1 MTDLA
6 TGAHTGQ
13 TLGPIAAYQAQ
24 LAAGNL
30 RADPL
35 QEEVVAKLQTLSDRI
50 IVQAALA
57 KPKKG
62 LGRFFSRK
70 KGGQAP
76 IDGTVGLYVYGGVG
90 RGKSMLM
97 DLFFDTLP
105 DMPNLPKK
113 RVHFHEFML
122 VVHAMVHEFR
132 KASATER
139 AENWGMRWRG
149 TDDPIP
155 PVAARIASEAKVLCF
170 DELQVTN
177 VADAMIISRLFGT
190 LLEEGVWTVITSN
203 RVPSDLYIGG
213 HNRQLFLP
221 FIATLEQRLD
231 ILELDSPTDYR
242 LDRLKGVETY
252 HAPLDEGAR
261 AAVDAAWLRLT
272 DQVGGEALALETHG
286 AGGRMVIVPCSAKG
300 VARFSFNDLC
310 AKPLGSADYLTIA
323 NRHHTVLVDDIPEL
337 SPEKRNEA
345 KRFVTLIDVLYE
357 HNVKLICSA
366 AAQPEVLYP
375 RGHGAFE
382 FERTVSRLMEMQS
395 EDYLARGHGVADDI
409 EDA

>member
-1 MTDLA
+1 MT
-6 TGAHTGQ
+6 TQPNGPQ
-13 TLGPIAAYQAQ
+13 TAYQAQ
-24 LAAGNL
+24 LDAGALRPDALQAVIVAA
-30 RADPL
+30 L
-35 QEEVVAKLQTLSDRI
+35 QDLADRI
-50 IVQAALA
+50 ISKAAEA
-57 KPKKG
+57 PAKKG

-70 KGGQAP
+70 GKASSAP
-76 IDGTVGLYVYGGVG
+76 IDGTVGLYIYGGVG

-105 DMPNLPKK
+105 DLPTLPKK

-122 VVHAMVHEFR
+122 DVHAMVHEFR

-190 LLEEGVWTVITSN
+190 LLEEGVWTIFTSN

-231 ILELDSPTDYR
+231 ILQLDSPTDYR

-252 HAPLDEGAR
+252 HAPLDDGAK
-261 AAVDAAWLRLT
+261 AAVDAAWRGLT
-272 DQVGGEALALETHG
+272 DQDGGEPLDLETHG
-286 AGGRMVIVPCSAKG
+286 DGGRMVHVPCSAKG
-300 VARFSFNDLC
+300 VARFSFVDLC
-310 AKPLGSADYLTIA
+310 ARPVGSADYLAIA
-323 NRHHTVLVDDIPEL
+323 NRHHTVLMDDIPL
-337 SPEKRNEA
+337 LTPEKRNEA
-345 KRFVTLIDVLYE
+345 KRFVTFIDVLYE

-366 AAQPEVLYP
+366 AAPPESLYP
-375 RGHGAFE
+375 KGHGAFE

-395 EDYLARGHGVADDI
+395 EDYLARGHGVS
-409 EDA
+409 DAVEG

>member
-1 MTDLA
+1 MTVSPN
-6 TGAHTGQ
+6 
-13 TLGPIAAYQAQ
+13 GPLAAYHAQ
-24 LAAGNL
+24 LEAGTL

-35 QEEVVAKLQTLSDRI
+35 QEQVVVKLQTLADRI
-50 IVQAALA
+50 VDAAAQAA
-57 KPKKG
+57 PKKG
-62 LGRFFSRK
+62 LGRFFGK
-70 KGGQAP
+70 KKQATAP
-76 IDGTVGLYVYGGVG
+76 NDGTVGLYVYGGVG

-105 DMPNLPKK
+105 DMAALPKK

-122 VVHAMVHEFR
+122 DVHAMVHEFR

-155 PVAARIASEAKVLCF
+155 PVAARIAAEAKVLCF

-190 LLEEGVWTVITSN
+190 LLEEGVWTIFTSN

-221 FIATLEQRLD
+221 FIATLEKRLD

-252 HAPLDEGAR
+252 HAPLDEGAK
-261 AAVDAAWLRLT
+261 AAVDAAWVRLT
-272 DQVGGEALALETHG
+272 DQETGDVLELETHG
-286 AGGRMVIVPCSAKG
+286 TGGRKVIVPCSAKG
-300 VARFSFNDLC
+300 VARFSFDELC
-310 AKPLGSADYLTIA
+310 ARPLGSSDYLTIA
-323 NRHHTVLVDDIPEL
+323 NRHHTVLIDNIPEL

-375 RGHGAFE
+375 KGHGAFE

-395 EDYLARGHGVADDI
+395 EDYLARGHGVAD
-409 EDA
+409 EVEGG

>member
-1 MTDLA
+1 MTTQD
-6 TGAHTGQ
+6 TGP
-13 TLGPIAAYQAQ
+13 LAAYQAQ
-24 LAAGNL
+24 LDAGTL
-30 RADPL
+30 RRDPVQAHVVDAL
-35 QEEVVAKLQTLSDRI
+35 QALADRI
-50 IVQAALA
+50 LDTAAQAPA
-57 KPKKG
+57 KKG
-62 LGRFFSRK
+62 LGRLFSRK
-70 KGGQAP
+70 TKTTATP

-97 DLFFDTLP
+97 DMFFDTLP
-105 DMPNLPKK
+105 DLPSLPKK

-122 VVHAMVHEFR
+122 DVHALVHEFR

-170 DELQVTN
+170 DELQVNN

-190 LLEEGVWTVITSN
+190 LLEEGVWTIFTSN

-221 FIATLEQRLD
+221 FIATLEKRLD

-252 HAPLDEGAR
+252 HAPLDDGAK
-261 AAVDAAWLRLT
+261 AAVDAAWRGLT
-272 DQVGGEALALETHG
+272 DQDSGDPLELETHG
-286 AGGRMVIVPCSAKG
+286 DGGRTVHVPCSAKG
-300 VARFSFNDLC
+300 VARFGFADLC
-310 AKPLGSADYLTIA
+310 ARPVGSADYLAIA
-323 NRHHTVLVDDIPEL
+323 NRHHTVLMDNIPL
-337 SPEKRNEA
+337 LTPEKRNEA
-345 KRFVTLIDVLYE
+345 KRFVTFIDVLYE

-366 AAQPEVLYP
+366 AAPPESLYP
-375 RGHGAFE
+375 KGHGAFE

-395 EDYLARGHGVADDI
+395 EDYLARGHGVA
-409 EDA
+409 EPAEG